1 MPKTLS
7 DFIQEARAR
16 IKEISADDLAELLE
30 DAAEPLVVDTREPY
44 EYAVRH
50 IPGSLLI
57 PRGVLESAAD
67 PANARRVEALCG
79 ARKRTVVLY
88 CDTGARSAMG
98 AAVLMD
104 MGFADVRNLAGGLK
118 LWEAEDLEVEEGE
131 YVGALP

>member
-7 DFIQEARAR
+7 DFIQEARML
-16 IKEISADDLAELLE
+16 IEEISADDLAELL
-30 DAAEPLVVDTREPY
+30 DDGAEPLIVDTREPY
-44 EYAVRH
+44 EYAVHH

-67 PANARRVEALCG
+67 PNNARRVEALYG
-79 ARKRTVVLY
+79 ARDRTVVLY

-98 AAVLMD
+98 AAVLQD

-118 LWEAEDLEVEEGE
+118 LWEAEDYDVETGE
-131 YVGALP
+131 YAGALP